1 MADLLTRN
9 QQQESL
15 SRAYIQAI
23 AARAGMSVSVPS
35 PDAGIDMSVHDVTV
49 VGRQRIESG
58 YRIDLQAKS
67 TTLARLDAHEV
78 RYDLE
83 VAAYETLRY
92 PAGCPRLLVVLV
104 LPEDETR
111 WLAQSDDELIVR
123 RAAYYLSL
131 RGSGPTRNRRS
142 VRVSV
147 PRGNL
152 FSVAALQAL
161 ITSIKSGGKL

>member
-1 MADLLTRN
+1 LLTRN

-23 AARAGMSVSVPS
+23 AARAGMTVSVPS
-35 PDAGIDMSVHDVTV
+35 PDAGIDMSVHDVIA

-58 YRIDLQAKS
+58 FRIDIQAKS
-67 TTLARLDAHEV
+67 TTLARLNPTEV

-104 LPEDETR
+104 LPDDEAR
-111 WLAQSDDELIVR
+111 WLSQSEEELVVR
-123 RAAYYLSL
+123 RAAYWLSL
-131 RGSGPTRNRRS
+131 RGFPPTKNRRS
-142 VRVSV
+142 SRVSI

-152 FSVAALQAL
+152 FTAGAVQAM
-161 ITSIKSGGKL
+161 ITRMKSGGAV